1 MTEAVER
8 IRKEV
13 GKNSIPVAFDLLEVE
28 LRKAKREEQ
37 LQELFTLRNDYTRIN
52 RKQIIGVVTPADE
65 TRRREIIYQ
74 ILVLAG
80 ELLKSD
86 ETNTNTTTIPTA
98 NSPEVQLSPDNLP
111 EQIRIVIIAA
121 NPTDTMP
128 LRLNDELDAIIQAVQ
143 ISDTNCKL
151 RFAEP
156 HTRLSAQLA
165 DLIEALIRIRPHI
178 IHFAGHGAE
187 NGNLKLQ
194 GVDGRSLDLSPSQ
207 LLQLLKLVHDRSPL
221 TAVVFNLCHSF
232 TLLEQAAPL
241 FDYVIGW
248 KGELPDAKGK
258 TFAEGFYRSLAVKA
272 GESGELD
279 FKLAFGMGKVSA
291 EVMMGGSEGEVGLGG
306 RKVK

>member
-13 GKNSIPVAFDLLEVE
+13 GRNAIPEAFNLLEHE
-28 LRKAKREEQ
+28 LRKANREAQ
-37 LQELFTLRNDYTRIN
+37 LQELISLRADYAGIN
-52 RKQIIGVVTPADE
+52 RKQIIGIVTPADE

-80 ELLKSD
+80 ELLHTDSPV
-86 ETNTNTTTIPTA
+86 TGQPTP
-98 NSPEVQLSPDNLP
+98 SPVATPEEQLSPDNLP
-111 EQIRIVIIAA
+111 EEVRIVIIAA
-121 NPTDTMP
+121 NPTDTFP

-143 ISDTNCKL
+143 ISDQQCKL

-156 HTRLSAQLA
+156 HTRLSAQLV

-187 NGNLKLQ
+187 DGNLKLQ
-194 GVDGRSLDLSPSQ
+194 AIDGRSLDLNPDQ
-207 LLQLLKLVHDRSPL
+207 LMQLLKLVHDRSPV
-221 TAVVFNLCHSF
+221 TAVVFNLCYSY

-248 KGELPDAKGK
+248 KGELPDKKGK
-258 TFAEGFYRSLAVKA
+258 IFAESFYRPLAVKA
-272 GESGELD
+272 CESGGLD
-279 FKLAFGMGKVSA
+279 FKLAFGVGKVA
-291 EVMMGGSEGEVGLGG
+291 LDVMMKGSEGEVSLGG
-306 RKVK
+306 RKVE